1 MKKEAPSIDQWLKE
15 AKADPAA
22 KNCGMFLVH
31 NGTVRQTAKALV
43 RQGAADTLP
52 VKGMDFSYDVE
63 KLSAAIDRAQTLA
76 AREDWPAAGAAVAE
90 ARQEWECSR
99 TFVSALADH
108 QPLEDIECLFA
119 MLEAYAREQDE
130 TEFQA
135 ACADLSRRILAV
147 KEAQEFNLGSIF

>member
-52 VKGMDFSYDVE
+52 VTGMDFSYDEE
-63 KLSAAIDRAQTLA
+63 KLSSAIDRAYTLPGIYYIRVWLNDGRLDLGDDIMLVLIGGDIRPHVVDALQTLVG
-76 AREDWPAAGAAVAE
+76 RIKN
-90 ARQEWECSR
+90 ECV
-99 TFVSALADH
+99 T
-108 QPLEDIECLFA
+108 
-119 MLEAYAREQDE
+119 E
-130 TEFQA
+130 TE
-135 ACADLSRRILAV
+135 IH
-147 KEAQEFNLGSIF
+147 

>member
-1 MKKEAPSIDQWLKE
+1 MTRFRIGVGLLIVLLAVCVLSQLRMGTIQKPI
-15 AKADPAA
+15 AA
-22 KNCGMFLVH
+22 QV
-31 NGTVRQTAKALV
+31 
-43 RQGAADTLP
+43 
-52 VKGMDFSYDVE
+52 
-63 KLSAAIDRAQTLA
+63 DRAQTLA

>member
-1 MKKEAPSIDQWLKE
+1 MTRFRIGVGLLIVLLAVCVLSQLQMGAIQKPI
-15 AKADPAA
+15 AA
-22 KNCGMFLVH
+22 QV
-31 NGTVRQTAKALV
+31 
-43 RQGAADTLP
+43 
-52 VKGMDFSYDVE
+52 
-63 KLSAAIDRAQTLA
+63 DRAQALA

-90 ARQEWECSR
+90 ARQEWERSR

>member
-1 MKKEAPSIDQWLKE
+1 MTRFRIGAGLL
-15 AKADPAA
+15 
-22 KNCGMFLVH
+22 LVLLVLCFWSQ
-31 NGTVRQTAKALV
+31 VRMTKLQKPIAALV
-43 RQGAADTLP
+43 LQAET
-52 VKGMDFSYDVE
+52 
-63 KLSAAIDRAQTLA
+63 SAAG
-76 AREDWPAAGAAVAE
+76 EDWPGAAGSISR
-90 ARQEWECSR
+90 AREEWEDHR
-99 TFVSALADH
+99 TFVAALADH